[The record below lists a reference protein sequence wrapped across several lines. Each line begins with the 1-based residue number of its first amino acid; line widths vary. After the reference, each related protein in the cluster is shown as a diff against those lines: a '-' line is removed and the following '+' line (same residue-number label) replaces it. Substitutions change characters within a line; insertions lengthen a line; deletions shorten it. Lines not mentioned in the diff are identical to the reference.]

1 LKKLDV
7 SPVLDIC
14 LVEKVLNELIET
26 GTEEEEWNFGDFDES
41 QVEEI
46 AAKHCGGTCN
56 LVTTI
61 DRSRPVYTQDG
72 VWTAYLK
79 DWIFKL
85 TDERYLL
92 ISYEETPSYEG
103 IVLESRR
110 FSAKWVTKDEC
121 RKYVKDYYESL
132 LEEKR
137 RETAHIEAEL
147 REALGELT

>member
-1 LKKLDV
+1 MKKLEVSSALDV
-7 SPVLDIC
+7 C
-14 LVEKVLNELIET
+14 LVEKALNELIENEI
-26 GTEEEEWNFGDFDES
+26 EEDWNFSDDFDES

-85 TDERYLL
+85 TDEQYLF

-110 FSAKWVTKDEC
+110 FSAKWVTKDEG

-137 RETAHIEAEL
+137 RETAHIEVEL
-147 REALGELT
+147 REALSELT